1 MSLLSLKKANPSD
14 IESKQIQQLVKI
26 AGSGVLRDG
35 NDTSSE
41 LREYLASVTT
51 QALGRYLS
59 ECLESS
65 FPESGLVLQDIVN
78 ELGARLDCSVQR
90 GLYRGKVN
98 EIGFDGIWTF
108 PEKYT
113 VIVEVKTTDAYTINL
128 DNIAKYRT
136 ALIRQGHSS
145 EQSSILIVVGRKDTG
160 SLEAQVRG
168 SRHAWDVRLIS
179 ADALLR
185 LVKIKE
191 TADNKTTI
199 AKISSILKP
208 LELTKLDFVVD
219 LLATTTEDIQELTD
233 TDEGDAELD
242 KREKRFTPV
251 AFNDE
256 VAMRVAQEIKIDL
269 KKATRSLYVSVDK
282 KTALRAVVSKEHVG
296 RSHVGYWYAFHPH
309 YKDELEEYPVTYIA
323 FGCGSPKRVLLFK
336 LEEFATFLKDLN
348 TTELEDR
355 MYWHVHLLRSPSGAM
370 KLVFKGGI
378 PSKDVTN
385 RLLEER

>member
-1 MSLLSLKKANPSD
+1 MSLLTLRKTNPSD
-14 IESKQIQQLVKI
+14 IDRKQIQQLVKI
-26 AGSGVLRDG
+26 AGGGALRDG
-35 NDTSSE
+35 NDTSIE

-51 QALGRYLS
+51 ELLGRYLR
-59 ECLESS
+59 ECLETS

-78 ELGARLDCSVQR
+78 ELGARLDCAVQR

-98 EIGFDGIWTF
+98 EIGFDGIWSF
-108 PEKYT
+108 SEKYN

-128 DNIAKYRT
+128 DSIAEYRR
-136 ALIRQGHSS
+136 ALIRKGQVSD
-145 EQSSILIVVGRKDTG
+145 QSSILIVVGRKDTG

-219 LLATTTEDIQELTD
+219 LLATATEDIQEIADTEETD
-233 TDEGDAELD
+233 GGQD
-242 KREKRFTPV
+242 KLEKRFTPV

-256 VAMRVAQEIKIDL
+256 VALRVARHIKVDL

-282 KTALRAVVSKEHVG
+282 RLAVRAVVSKDHV
-296 RSHVGYWYAFHPH
+296 HKEYTGYWYAFHPNF
-309 YKDELEEYPVTYIA
+309 KDALEEYADNYIA
-323 FGCGSPKRVLLFK
+323 FGCGSPRNILLFK
-336 LEEFATFLKDLN
+336 LKEFVEFLKNLH

-355 MYWHVHLLRSPSGAM
+355 MYWHVHMTRDSKGIFKLLFKSGMPSR
-370 KLVFKGGI
+370 
-378 PSKDVTN
+378 DVTN
-385 RLLEER
+385 RLLEAE